1 MNDISAE
8 IKGHFLRLYA
18 MAFTDSNFHS
28 AELDMLYEFAKE
40 RGVNKDDLHAVL
52 TSPITETKIP
62 ENPEDRIDYLY
73 DFACMAWADGGI
85 VEDEMNTLKKY
96 SKLFKIEDEEIE
108 GFVIKLID
116 STNPEKKIGK
126 AEFIKS
132 LNL

>member
-40 RGVNKDDLHAVL
+40 RGVNKDDLHSVL

-62 ENPEDRIDYLY
+62 EDPKDRIDHLY
-73 DFACMAWADGGI
+73 DFACMAWADGEI
-85 VEDEMNTLKKY
+85 VDDEINTLKKY
-96 SKLFKIEDEEIE
+96 SKLFEINNEELE
-108 GFVIKLID
+108 
-116 STNPEKKIGK
+116 
-126 AEFIKS
+126 EFIEKIIASSDPKSEGSKSEFINS